1 MRLIGVVLACLLLSA
16 GTVKAQSA
24 IGNDLLPDAPTPSIN
39 QIVATPLISGALHGA
54 LLSSM
59 RPEPAPAPAPQT
71 VQGIY
76 PELYWQASFGYTY
89 MRFYE
94 LPGVRVNTNGFNVS
108 MAYFFKPWMAAEGE
122 LDGGV
127 GSQNGQTAKS
137 VFSGGGLRMRMAGPG
152 GTEFWIH
159 GVVGGAHFSPETTYG
174 GTGAF
179 GYEAGGGVDLR
190 PRSERFSY
198 RIAADLVGTSFFGT
212 YQISPKLSAGVV
224 YKF

>member
-1 MRLIGVVLACLLLSA
+1 MKLIGVVLACLVLSA
-16 GTVKAQSA
+16 GTVRAQSA
-24 IGNDLLPDAPTPSIN
+24 IGNGLLPDAPTPSIN
-39 QIVATPLISGALHGA
+39 QIVATPLISDALHGA

-59 RPEPAPAPAPQT
+59 RPAPAPAPQT

-108 MAYFFKPWMAAEGE
+108 MAYFFKPWMAAEGD

-159 GVVGGAHFSPETTYG
+159 GVVGGAHFSPKTTYG

-212 YQISPKLSAGVV
+212 YQVSPKVSAGIV